1 MGYLSGF
8 PPALI
13 LNRISSIRLL
23 GHQEAAESEGDS
35 PKPQVLSRI

>member
-1 MGYLSGF
+1 MGGC
-8 PPALI
+8 PGAGKALI
-13 LNRISSIRLL
+13 LNRISSILP